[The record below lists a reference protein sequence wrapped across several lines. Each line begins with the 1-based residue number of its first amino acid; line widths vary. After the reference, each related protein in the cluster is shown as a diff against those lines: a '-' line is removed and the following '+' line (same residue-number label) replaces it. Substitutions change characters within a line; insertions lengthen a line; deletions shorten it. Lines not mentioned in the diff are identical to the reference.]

1 MDKRRSHHNV
11 GDLRSTDTATTK
23 RLGVP
28 IEQRKKP
35 PINDHS
41 GKRQKDRGLERR
53 ICGDNIK
60 KNPAD

>member
-1 MDKRRSHHNV
+1 MDKRRSRHNV
-11 GDLRSTDTATTK
+11 GDLRRVDTVTTK

-35 PINDHS
+35 LISNHD
-41 GKRQKDRGLERR
+41 GKWWKNRGLEHR
-53 ICGDNIK
+53 IYGDMIK